1 MSKISLFGITF
12 FRANFVRTFFR
23 HQKKTSFFDSFFFR
37 QFRVF
42 RHFRLPFWTPF
53 SARGRSFCLS
63 FSSLKIGPS
72 QVRKSSLFHTS
83 KTSFFTIKQVV
94 FSLRAF
100 FANLSNFIDFGVHFG
115 IIFACFSHQFY
126 TFFRH
131 RFLDPL
137 FFAFFRFWAKNRP
150 KRGWSRKR
158 APPPLFGPGGIPGP
172 TLFFSFFFSRIFG
185 HFWSILGSF
194 WGHFWGVFGTQMHYF
209 LIRML
214 LT

>member
-1 MSKISLFGITF
+1 MLSFRGGVSKISLFGITF
-12 FRANFVRTFFR
+12 FSPNFFPPSKKDVFFR
-23 HQKKTSFFDSFFFR
+23 PPFFR

-131 RFLDPL
+131 RFLDRL
-137 FFAFFRFWAKNRP
+137 FFAFLRFLVENRQ
-150 KRGWSRKR
+150 KRG
-158 APPPLFGPGGIPGP
+158 
-172 TLFFSFFFSRIFG
+172 
-185 HFWSILGSF
+185 
-194 WGHFWGVFGTQMHYF
+194 
-209 LIRML
+209 
-214 LT
+214 